1 MAQMTEEQIGDA
13 IDSAREAI
21 LKMPAMSS
29 THASQQDSVEFLDG
43 LISELADTRNTIKHE
58 MED

>member
-1 MAQMTEEQIGDA
+1 MAQMTDDQIGDA

-21 LKMPAMSS
+21 LRMPAMSS
-29 THASQQDSVEFLDG
+29 THASQQNSIEFLDG
-43 LISELADTRNTIKHE
+43 VIEELTDTRNTIKQE